1 MDKPLISGKYLM
13 YRGKPL
19 LREKNLICY
28 GSTNDKYLLLMMIMS
43 NKKVRDMSI
52 PDRVMIQIVPTDP
65 EDKTPPKT
73 ATKQGF
79 FEAFELGMIWLDRAN
94 GQAN

>member
-28 GSTNDKYLLLMMIMS
+28 GSRSDKYMLLMMIMS
-43 NKKVRDMSI
+43 TKKVRDIAI

-73 ATKQGF
+73 AMKQGF
-79 FEAFELGMIWLDRAN
+79 FEAFELGMIWLERAN
-94 GQAN
+94 VQTD